1 MLNQLYIKN
10 FTLISELKISF
21 QPGFSV
27 ITGETGAGKSIVLG
41 AIGLLLGNRADTKQI
56 KSGTKKCVVEAC
68 FDLSGFELNSFFE
81 ENDIEP
87 DLSETIIRREI
98 NDTGKSR
105 AFINDTPVPLVCL
118 KELGEYIIDI
128 HSQHQNLLVGKE
140 DFQLHIVDTIAAT
153 KDDMARYATLFT
165 AYKDT
170 CKKLDKLKEQ
180 IEKSKENED
189 FLRFQFQELSDAD
202 LQPGELEETEQEAK
216 ILEHAEDIKTA
227 LYQAGQLLAEDDQS
241 AVDSIAQAIGAL
253 NNISNVD
260 ASINELVDRLES
272 CRIEVKD
279 IAEEI
284 SDRMAQ
290 IDVDPHLLNSMQERL
305 DKLFS
310 LQKKYKRDSVEELI
324 ALRDDMAE
332 QLSRIENGDEELD
345 ELKQQLV
352 HLEQQCTA
360 AAALLTRKRKKSA
373 KTIEQK
379 MVEKLIP
386 LGMPHIRFTVEIKPQ
401 PLTENGA
408 DKVSFLFSAN
418 TGTPLQPISHIA
430 SGGEIARVMLALKAL
445 LGQAGNLPT
454 IIFDEIDT
462 GVSGKVAEKMALI
475 MDEMASQ
482 HRQVISITHLP
493 QIAAVG
499 KNHYKVTKEETAEG
513 TESTMLQLTPEE
525 RIKEIAQ
532 MLSGSYITE
541 AAIDNAKSLLKL

>member
-56 KSGTKKCVVEAC
+56 KSGTKKCVVEAS

-105 AFINDTPVPLVCL
+105 AFINDTPVPLACL

-153 KDDMARYATLFT
+153 KDDMARYSTLFT

-202 LQPGELEETEQEAK
+202 LQPGEQEETEQEAK
-216 ILEHAEDIKTA
+216 ILEHAEDIKTS

-241 AVDSIAQAIGAL
+241 AVDGIAQAIGAL

-324 ALRDDMAE
+324 ALRDNMAE
-332 QLSRIENGDEELD
+332 QLSRIENGDEKLD

-352 HLEQQCTA
+352 HLEQQCTE

-386 LGMPHIRFTVEIKPQ
+386 LGMPHIRFAVEIKPQ

-532 MLSGSYITE
+532 MLSGSHITE